1 MNRALSWLFTVLAAL
16 ISLALLWFVLIAP
29 NVR

>member
-1 MNRALSWLFTVLAAL
+1 MNRALSWLFTLLAAL